1 MSGIGILIRRM
12 RRVLVFSQPA
22 GLVHMGFLK
31 PRLLR
36 CLGLR
41 PRSIPGDDSSCF
53 AVGADQDVRHGSD
66 GYSTTA
72 RTREP
77 RAQCPRAHT
86 PVTHTTTPSRT
97 GQSRR
102 PARGCDGVQVRGALS
117 KLCGVSRAAGPRP
130 QAPKTPLPP
139 NAREILMTP
148 HGDLMPASACERATL
163 RLASLRAAR
172 QSPTQAI
179 LCRSPAGSDYYPSFP
194 PSHSSAFRMTNSLRR
209 ARLIRAIARVTKQST

>member
-1 MSGIGILIRRM
+1 MSGIGILVRRM

-72 RTREP
+72 RAREP
-77 RAQCPRAHT
+77 ASPHG
-86 PVTHTTTPSRT
+86 HTTTPSRT

-102 PARGCDGVQVRGALS
+102 PARVCDGVKVRSVLS
-117 KLCGVSRAAGPRP
+117 KLCGVTLLAQGPKDPYLR
-130 QAPKTPLPP
+130 
-139 NAREILMTP
+139 NARDHDDSPRRL
-148 HGDLMPASACERATL
+148 DACECDCAKR
-163 RLASLRAAR
+163 
-172 QSPTQAI
+172 SPTQAI
-179 LCRSPAGSDYYPSFP
+179 LCWFPRRFGLLSLLPSFP
-194 PSHSSAFRMTNSLRR
+194 
-209 ARLIRAIARVTKQST
+209 LIGF

>member
-1 MSGIGILIRRM
+1 M

-72 RTREP
+72 RAREP
-77 RAQCPRAHT
+77 SAHEPT
-86 PVTHTTTPSRT
+86 RTTTPSRT

-102 PARGCDGVQVRGALS
+102 PAPRGCDGLQVRSALS

-139 NAREILMTP
+139 NARDHDDSP
-148 HGDLMPASACERATL
+148 RRPDACECESATVRAWEQRGSRLL
-163 RLASLRAAR
+163 RQFCVFPRRFGLLSLL
-172 QSPTQAI
+172 PI
-179 LCRSPAGSDYYPSFP
+179 D
-194 PSHSSAFRMTNSLRR
+194 
-209 ARLIRAIARVTKQST
+209 RLLG

>member
-41 PRSIPGDDSSCF
+41 PRRIPGDDSSCF
-53 AVGADQDVRHGSD
+53 TVGADQDVRHGSD

-77 RAQCPRAHT
+77 SAHEPIRHT
-86 PVTHTTTPSRT
+86 PTRPHHPEQGNLDVLRGVVTVCNS
-97 GQSRR
+97 
-102 PARGCDGVQVRGALS
+102 
-117 KLCGVSRAAGPRP
+117 
-130 QAPKTPLPP
+130 
-139 NAREILMTP
+139 
-148 HGDLMPASACERATL
+148 
-163 RLASLRAAR
+163 AAR
-172 QSPTQAI
+172 
-179 LCRSPAGSDYYPSFP
+179 
-194 PSHSSAFRMTNSLRR
+194 
-209 ARLIRAIARVTKQST
+209 

>member
-72 RTREP
+72 RAREP
-77 RAQCPRAHT
+77 SAHEPTSPHAQPHH
-86 PVTHTTTPSRT
+86 PEQGNLDVLLLGVVTVCKS
-97 GQSRR
+97 
-102 PARGCDGVQVRGALS
+102 
-117 KLCGVSRAAGPRP
+117 
-130 QAPKTPLPP
+130 
-139 NAREILMTP
+139 
-148 HGDLMPASACERATL
+148 
-163 RLASLRAAR
+163 AAR
-172 QSPTQAI
+172 
-179 LCRSPAGSDYYPSFP
+179 
-194 PSHSSAFRMTNSLRR
+194 
-209 ARLIRAIARVTKQST
+209 